1 MFRSFN
7 IMLVSLLD
15 SMTYACLAVGN
26 LTKWSEETSGI
37 FLDQARLDRQK
48 QLIAQER
55 EVQSLIS
62 QA

>member
-1 MFRSFN
+1 MFRSLN
-7 IMLVSLLD
+7 IMFISLLD
-15 SMTYACLAVGN
+15 GMTYLCLAFGN
-26 LTKWSEETSGI
+26 ITKWSEETSGV

-55 EVQSLIS
+55 EVQALIS